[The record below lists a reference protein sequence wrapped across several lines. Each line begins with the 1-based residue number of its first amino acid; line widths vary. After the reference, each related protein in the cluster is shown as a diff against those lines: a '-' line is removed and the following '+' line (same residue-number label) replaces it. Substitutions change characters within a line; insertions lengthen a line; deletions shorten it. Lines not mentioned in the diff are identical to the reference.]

1 MELSKK
7 IKSIRKLRNFTQE
20 TVAEKLGI
28 STYSYAKIERGETDV
43 KYSRLQQI
51 AKIMEIELEDL
62 FSMHDKKVF
71 NLIGETN
78 NIQLQSYAAES
89 NSIGDIES
97 KRQLEKANLIIE
109 QRDKEINSLKQEI
122 NTLKQYVNDLRD
134 MINILKPGKY

>member
-7 IKSIRKLRNFTQE
+7 LKSIRKLRNFTQE

-62 FSMHDKKVF
+62 FSMDDKKVF
-71 NLIGETN
+71 NLIGDN
-78 NIQLQSYAAES
+78 NT
-89 NSIGDIES
+89 SIEQVGIKYE
-97 KRQLEKANLIIE
+97 QEKTQLIIE
-109 QRDKEINSLKQEI
+109 QQQK
-122 NTLKQYVNDLRD
+122 
-134 MINILKPGKY
+134 

>member
-51 AKIMEIELEDL
+51 AKIMGIQLEDL
-62 FSMHDKKVF
+62 FSMDDKKVF
-71 NLIGETN
+71 NLIGDN
-78 NIQLQSYAAES
+78 NTHYLTC
-89 NSIGDIES
+89 NNNTSIEQMDIKYE
-97 KRQLEKANLIIE
+97 QEKTQLIIE
-109 QRDKEINSLKQEI
+109 QQQKEIDYLKLLNNQLTQQI
-122 NTLKQYVNDLRD
+122 NDLRE
-134 MINILKPGKY
+134 MINMLKPGK

>member
-7 IKSIRKLRNFTQE
+7 LKSIRKLRNFTQE

-62 FSMHDKKVF
+62 FSMDDKKVF
-71 NLIGETN
+71 NLIGDN
-78 NIQLQSYAAES
+78 NT
-89 NSIGDIES
+89 SIEQVGIKYE
-97 KRQLEKANLIIE
+97 QEKTQLIIE
-109 QRDKEINSLKQEI
+109 QQQKEIDYLKLLNNQLTQQI
-122 NTLKQYVNDLRD
+122 NDLRE
-134 MINILKPGKY
+134 MINMLKPGK